1 LDLGLK
7 FVPSIF
13 NNLNSFFLYYL
24 YELDKSL
31 IRLNSYIFFEKQ
43 KKNKKENKK
52 KEKNIKNTKEY
63 ENEKDDQTI
72 VKTILKNI
80 RYKNSNIN
88 HNNIPLQDE
97 TIIIRNNFFK
107 SMSIAN
113 KFKLKNNLTK
123 DQLDCIKTFYT
134 EKPFTLCNSDKNVGW
149 VCLDDKLY
157 LTLAK
162 DHLLKNQ
169 NVYKNLDSNPLD
181 NVSNNILLSLSDLK
195 DKGHISDRLYNCL
208 KPKNQCKLGK
218 FKILAKLHKKKFG
231 IRPIINSI
239 GHPTEGLS
247 QFIDLFLQPY
257 VRNSESYIKDSQNLL
272 QDCKN
277 LEVKDGYFLRGR
289 NYTYN

>member
-1 LDLGLK
+1 
-7 FVPSIF
+7 
-13 NNLNSFFLYYL
+13 
-24 YELDKSL
+24 
-31 IRLNSYIFFEKQ
+31 
-43 KKNKKENKK
+43 
-52 KEKNIKNTKEY
+52 
-63 ENEKDDQTI
+63 
-72 VKTILKNI
+72 
-80 RYKNSNIN
+80 
-88 HNNIPLQDE
+88 
-97 TIIIRNNFFK
+97 
-107 SMSIAN
+107 MSIAN

-208 KPKNQCKLGK
+208 KPKKQCKLGK

-277 LEVKDGYFLRGR
+277 LEVKDGYFMYSCDFESLYTNINSEDAIILIT
-289 NYTYN
+289 NYFQKNEILYF